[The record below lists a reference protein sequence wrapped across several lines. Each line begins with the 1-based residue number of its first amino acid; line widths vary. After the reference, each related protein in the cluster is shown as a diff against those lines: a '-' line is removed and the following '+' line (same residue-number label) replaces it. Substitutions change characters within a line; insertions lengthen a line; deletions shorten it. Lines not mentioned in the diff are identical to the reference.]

1 MSRHLCPDIYVW
13 TIGQL
18 DIYVRTFMSGQYRGR
33 QLLDILDILWTFQ
46 TRMANLSTHRP
57 PFYEQTRGIIVRA
70 PLPQRPPQT
79 FVFGSFLKTN
89 NNEQRTTNNKT
100 DVKPDR
106 RVLDRTFAEATI
118 MHVSK
123 AWTAESNP

>member
-70 PLPQRPPQT
+70 PLTAETSSDVCFWLVP
-79 FVFGSFLKTN
+79 K
-89 NNEQRTTNNKT
+89 NEQQRTTNNKT